1 MPGGIIVERADGTD
15 SRPLGKGVIPPRMT
29 GIAGPGWSPLGRYFA
44 VSGTNY
50 LDHVRAQGVY
60 LFDSQNNSTTELLS
74 FTRGIYE
81 TYELVWS
88 PKDDWLIIIGTV
100 GSIGRDPGDGR
111 NLHYWLINTD
121 TKQIAAEIGV
131 YANSVSN
138 IVWEIDQARIRFYT
152 RFHLVSQGKTTSD
165 QYFEIIIMLDG
176 RMLKKA
182 ATREIFYEHYT
193 PPLVEQR
200 NSITDQAVSSSGNY
214 EAEGLFPTILTTI
227 RTHEQVVLPD
237 HTQGTLCRTF
247 VWSDNE

>member
-1 MPGGIIVERADGTD
+1 MLSNLIPLLLMLFALAFNMNAQLDEEPPYLYHYSRMLGGIIVERADGTD
-15 SRPLGKGVIPPRMT
+15 SRHLGKGVIPPGMT

-111 NLHYWLINTD
+111 NLHYWLI
-121 TKQIAAEIGV
+121 
-131 YANSVSN
+131 
-138 IVWEIDQARIRFYT
+138 
-152 RFHLVSQGKTTSD
+152 
-165 QYFEIIIMLDG
+165 
-176 RMLKKA
+176 
-182 ATREIFYEHYT
+182 
-193 PPLVEQR
+193 
-200 NSITDQAVSSSGNY
+200 
-214 EAEGLFPTILTTI
+214 
-227 RTHEQVVLPD
+227 
-237 HTQGTLCRTF
+237 
-247 VWSDNE
+247 